1 MASWPPTRWPVPI
14 HVFSYRVLLVI
25 PVLLA
30 IATFAALFIHSDVN
44 IALLYSQ
51 CDSRAR
57 LPGISKVPVF
67 GTPVCFAISFF
78 QNALD
83 SARTFASMS
92 AVLSFIAGLMTVT
105 TVEAARI
112 CNAPNVLIANPT
124 GPWLVFNLIGGAVVW
139 ELVMVPA
146 FFHRSRSIYLARK
159 KAGKQVVESAAS
171 KDPDFGKHARH
182 LSVDAEIVAIPV
194 SVAWGFV
201 LPSILMLIYN
211 SPATIA
217 VWLFFPV
224 WVSLVRQAVRWGV
237 LHLQKR
243 QRRSF
248 HLESHTVSLLLVY
261 LVPMVCSVVSHVF
274 LIWSLFQRDD
284 RKEMTRATV
293 KFIEIDVTFIGFTVL
308 YWLLV
313 EGGWKV
319 ALVAVAAAIPL
330 GPGAGICVAWI
341 YRDSEIREHL
351 KNWLTGEHS
360 NEESSGEARTG
371 TDEETP
377 LLR

>member
-57 LPGISKVPVF
+57 LPAISKVPVF

-159 KAGKQVVESAAS
+159 KAGKQVVESAES

-182 LSVDAEIVAIPV
+182 LNVDAEIVAIP
-194 SVAWGFV
+194 
-201 LPSILMLIYN
+201 
-211 SPATIA
+211 
-217 VWLFFPV
+217 
-224 WVSLVRQAVRWGV
+224 
-237 LHLQKR
+237 
-243 QRRSF
+243 
-248 HLESHTVSLLLVY
+248 
-261 LVPMVCSVVSHVF
+261 
-274 LIWSLFQRDD
+274 
-284 RKEMTRATV
+284 
-293 KFIEIDVTFIGFTVL
+293 
-308 YWLLV
+308 
-313 EGGWKV
+313 
-319 ALVAVAAAIPL
+319 
-330 GPGAGICVAWI
+330 
-341 YRDSEIREHL
+341 
-351 KNWLTGEHS
+351 
-360 NEESSGEARTG
+360 
-371 TDEETP
+371 
-377 LLR
+377 

>member
-1 MASWPPTRWPVPI
+1 
-14 HVFSYRVLLVI
+14 
-25 PVLLA
+25 
-30 IATFAALFIHSDVN
+30 
-44 IALLYSQ
+44 
-51 CDSRAR
+51 
-57 LPGISKVPVF
+57 
-67 GTPVCFAISFF
+67 
-78 QNALD
+78 
-83 SARTFASMS
+83 
-92 AVLSFIAGLMTVT
+92 
-105 TVEAARI
+105 
-112 CNAPNVLIANPT
+112 
-124 GPWLVFNLIGGAVVW
+124 
-139 ELVMVPA
+139 
-146 FFHRSRSIYLARK
+146 
-159 KAGKQVVESAAS
+159 
-171 KDPDFGKHARH
+171 
-182 LSVDAEIVAIPV
+182 IPV

-217 VWLFFPV
+217 VWLFFPM

-237 LHLQKR
+237 LRLQKR

-351 KNWLTGEHS
+351 KNWLAGEHG

>member
-14 HVFSYRVLLVI
+14 HVFSYRVLLVV

-57 LPGISKVPVF
+57 LPAISKVPVF

-159 KAGKQVVESAAS
+159 KAGKQVVESAES

-182 LSVDAEIVAIPV
+182 LNVDAEIVAIPV

-211 SPATIA
+211 SPPTIA

-237 LHLQKR
+237 LRLQKR

-351 KNWLTGEHS
+351 KNWLAGEHG

-371 TDEETP
+371 ADEETP